1 MAVVASVVVPALVVV
16 VALVVV
22 AVVVLRVVVV
32 VLVVAVVLVVVVVAA
47 LRADGAEHH
56 LSVATLEVAGQLP
69 PHSGEHLAP
78 LRLAEVLSVSP
89 DELCGFV

>member
-1 MAVVASVVVPALVVV
+1 MVVVLALVVV

-32 VLVVAVVLVVVVVAA
+32 VVLVVAVVLVVVVVAA
-47 LRADGAEHH
+47 LLADGAEHH
-56 LSVATLEVAGQLP
+56 LSIAALEVAGQLP